1 MGRPEQ
7 STTGW
12 PASCLTLGIGTYVD
26 MAERNETACVPVS
39 GDAQARM
46 DATRHVNYIQGR
58 MLKIQWAADDHKWGH
73 S

>member
-1 MGRPEQ
+1 MSRPEQ

-26 MAERNETACVPVS
+26 MAARNPTACVPVS

-46 DATRHVNYIQGR
+46 DADRLTNYIRGR
-58 MLKIQWAADDHKWGH
+58 MLKIDTTAFEHRHA